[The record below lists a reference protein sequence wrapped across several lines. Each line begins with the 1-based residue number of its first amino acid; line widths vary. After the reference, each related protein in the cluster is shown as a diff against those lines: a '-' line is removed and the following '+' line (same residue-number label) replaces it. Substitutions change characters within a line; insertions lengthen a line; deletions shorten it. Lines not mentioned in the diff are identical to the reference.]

1 LTVCG
6 VAAWIGDK
14 ATLKVYEMLL
24 GLQHRGQEAAGI
36 AYLGNGNSIAV
47 VKGSGTVTTAI
58 SLSNISSK
66 TLLAIGHVRY
76 STSGSYGG
84 TLAQPVTGPRK
95 LVALAFNGN
104 IVNYYELG
112 LEFFGRE
119 YGWDAHLLVDLI
131 EQLYLDHGNLLDAIK
146 EASKVLVGAYSLV
159 AFTVR
164 GELVAVRDP
173 KGVRPLAYHLSD
185 KVVAIASE
193 TAALEEQGLYW
204 EEMRSGGA
212 VYCPSPNP
220 RECHVDQLEWRGNPR
235 PCVFEYIYFLRPDSF
250 FEGVEA
256 HRARVKMGFE
266 LARIDDVEA
275 DIVAPVPDS
284 GRSAAIGYSTG
295 RGIPLDEVVYRNRYI
310 GRVFIAPPGE
320 RSVKLSRKFGVV
332 KSSVEGK
339 RIVVVDDS
347 IVRGITAKRI
357 VSLLRHA
364 GARAVHFRSASPP
377 VRYPCFF
384 GIDFPSR
391 RELVAYDRRV
401 EEIRD
406 VIGADTLLYNT
417 VKALEKCIGKPVCM
431 GCFTSKYA
439 YPVDLFKAE
448 KLFSKRV

>member
-1 LTVCG
+1 MCG
-6 VAAWIGDK
+6 VAAWIGGDD
-14 ATLKVYEMLL
+14 AALRVYEMLL

-36 AYLGNGNSIAV
+36 AYLGNGNSIVV
-47 VKGSGTVTTAI
+47 VKGCGTVTTAI
-58 SLSNISSK
+58 NLSNISSK

-84 TLAQPVTGPRK
+84 TLAQPVTGPK
-95 LVALAFNGN
+95 KFVVVAFNGN

-159 AFTVR
+159 AFTAR
-164 GELVAVRDP
+164 GEFVAARDP

-204 EEMRSGGA
+204 KEMGNGMA
-212 VYCPSPNP
+212 IYCPTPNP
-220 RECHVDQLEWRGNPR
+220 RECYVDHLGWRGDPR

-266 LARIDDVEA
+266 LAKIDDVEA

-284 GRSAAIGYSTG
+284 GRSAAIGYSAG
-295 RGIPLDEVVYRNRYI
+295 RGILLDEVIYLNRYV
-310 GRVFIAPPGE
+310 GRVFISPPSE
-320 RSVKLSRKFGVV
+320 RNVKLSRKFGVV
-332 KSSVEGK
+332 KSSVKGR

-347 IVRGITAKRI
+347 IVRGITAKKI
-357 VSLLRHA
+357 TSLLRRA
-364 GARAVHFRSASPP
+364 EARAVHYRSASPP

-391 RELVAYDRRV
+391 RELVAYGRTV
-401 EEIRD
+401 EEIKS

-417 VKALEKCIGKPVCM
+417 VKALKKCVGRPTCM
-431 GCFTSKYA
+431 GCFTSEYA
-439 YPVDLFKAE
+439 YQINLSKAE
-448 KLFSKRV
+448 KLFSKRM